1 MKYPATS
8 CKHTSI
14 REICGRRW
22 PRLMEIEDAA
32 AYVGL
37 SAGTFK
43 KRFPQLIRPYIGEKF
58 AVAKD
63 DLDAIIDS
71 ARDQFKSE
79 CEAVHA

>member
-37 SAGTFK
+37 TAATFR
-43 KRFPQLIRPYIGEKF
+43 KRFPQLIHAYTGDKQT
-58 AVAKD
+58 VAKE
-63 DLDAIIDS
+63 DLDSMIDAEK
-71 ARDQFKSE
+71 ARLEVESE
-79 CEAVHA
+79 VAHA